1 MVQGFV
7 DIRQLTIPCPNHL
20 GIFTSKLAT
29 QGSDRGQLDSPSS
42 QYPTGSNGNGN
53 ALSDSVMLDI
63 NSYTF
68 IDMVGES
75 VVAREYAPVLDG
87 YFDDHISQV
96 AQGMVSDAATDLEC
110 TDTDAEAPLGTQ
122 PGVTS
127 TDSNKA
133 TEDVVAPGETAGR
146 EGLGAT
152 SAGGGSPSSSNKT
165 PDHSGPRCLTEK
177 DRDVLSRESELPTE
191 HSPADPN
198 VASSAAM
205 GTDSFY
211 PTDICDTSKDSDK
224 LSSTNTYRSNKETSL
239 ELEDLAADGSS
250 DEAGKPDWDET
261 PMPLQEEGYNERDG
275 MALPTITMAL
285 ISRRSRH
292 RAGTV
297 QMRSKPRG

>member
-20 GIFTSKLAT
+20 GIFTSKLGT
-29 QGSDRGQLDSPSS
+29 QGSDRGQLDSPSN

-68 IDMVGES
+68 IDKVGES

-87 YFDDHISQV
+87 YFDDHMSQV
-96 AQGMVSDAATDLEC
+96 AQGIPSNAATDREC
-110 TDTDAEAPLGTQ
+110 ADIDAEAPLGTQ

-133 TEDVVAPGETAGR
+133 TEDVVAPDETTGR

-152 SAGGGSPSSSNKT
+152 LACGGSPSSSIKS
-165 PDHSGPRCLTEK
+165 PDHSGPLKEK
-177 DRDVLSRESELPTE
+177 DRDVLSKESELPTE
-191 HSPADPN
+191 HSPADHN
-198 VASSAAM
+198 GASSAAV

-211 PTDICDTSKDSDK
+211 PTDMCDTSKDSDK
-224 LSSTNTYRSNKETSL
+224 LSSTNTYRSNKEASL
-239 ELEDLAADGSS
+239 ELEDLAADGSC
-250 DEAGKPDWDET
+250 DETGKPDRDET

-297 QMRSKPRG
+297 RMRVS